1 MSYVRGLTC
10 KECGAT
16 YPVTPR
22 MICDE
27 CFGPVEV
34 SYDYAAMR
42 GVVTRARI
50 EAGPRSLWRY
60 RDLLPI
66 EGEPKAGL
74 RSGMTP
80 LVRAERLGR
89 ELGVRELWLKDDS
102 ANYPSFSYKDRV
114 VSVAVTRAI
123 EFGFTTVG

>member
-10 KECGAT
+10 KECGAA

-50 EAGPRSLWRY
+50 EAGPR
-60 RDLLPI
+60 
-66 EGEPKAGL
+66 
-74 RSGMTP
+74 
-80 LVRAERLGR
+80 
-89 ELGVRELWLKDDS
+89 
-102 ANYPSFSYKDRV
+102 
-114 VSVAVTRAI
+114 
-123 EFGFTTVG
+123 